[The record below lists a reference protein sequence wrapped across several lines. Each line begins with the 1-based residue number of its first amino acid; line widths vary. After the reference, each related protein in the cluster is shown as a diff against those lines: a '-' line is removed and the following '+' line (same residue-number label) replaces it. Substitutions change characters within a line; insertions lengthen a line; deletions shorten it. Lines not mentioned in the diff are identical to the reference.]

1 MGQARTETRVLA
13 YSGDILPDNA
23 SFLLANSVFTSSYPE
38 LVRDLVEGS
47 AEAGGWAKAHLD
59 DVTATLAEATR
70 IDANILAEV
79 NARAGFDVVPLSEP
93 ALARQQKT
101 ADRLTR
107 LGVVPRQIWSAIS
120 FGVRRRD
127 DEGRPGLCDQDDSR
141 WRSDRFVP
149 L

>member
-1 MGQARTETRVLA
+1 MAPSPFESSSIDAWVVWDPYFAMGQARTETRVLA

-93 ALARQQKT
+93 VLARQQKT

-107 LGVVPRQIWSAIS
+107 LGVVPKQIS
-120 FGVRRRD
+120 VRD
-127 DEGRPGLCDQDDSR
+127 IVWRP
-141 WRSDRFVP
+141 P
-149 L
+149 A